1 MNILKYFIDLYR
13 KNRQLV
19 LLSWIYGA
27 IAVIFVFIAGIFAL
41 INQNIGTSLLVVPL
55 IAISALSANVVAWAL
70 IRLSLDSLSD
80 KYKETETKTKSSQ
93 KKTK

>member
-70 IRLSLDSLSD
+70 IRLVLDSFSD
-80 KYKETETKTKSSQ
+80 KYKETETKTKPSQ